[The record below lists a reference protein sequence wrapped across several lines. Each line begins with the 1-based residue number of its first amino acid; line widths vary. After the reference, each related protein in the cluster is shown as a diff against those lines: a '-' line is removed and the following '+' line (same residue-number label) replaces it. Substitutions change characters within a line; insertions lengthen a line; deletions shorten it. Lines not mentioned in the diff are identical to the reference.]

1 MIQRLT
7 EEYFEQVYELLEKS
21 FPIDEYRTY
30 EEQKELLLREEYRVY
45 GMINQE
51 NDQSS
56 GQLQA
61 FIALWECR
69 NFTFIE
75 HFAVNPVYRNTG
87 MGAAILQEILPKL
100 PGPVCL
106 EVELPQNEL
115 ASRRIGFYQRNGFIL
130 NDYPYM
136 QPPIS
141 QGRNPLPL
149 KIMTWGKGIS
159 EEQFQ
164 RIQGVLYREVYGVRD
179 DKM

>member
-1 MIQRLT
+1 
-7 EEYFEQVYELLEKS
+7 
-21 FPIDEYRTY
+21 
-30 EEQKELLLREEYRVY
+30 
-45 GMINQE
+45 
-51 NDQSS
+51 
-56 GQLQA
+56 
-61 FIALWECR
+61 
-69 NFTFIE
+69 
-75 HFAVNPVYRNTG
+75 

-100 PGPVCL
+100 PDPVCL

-164 RIQGVLYREVYGVRD
+164 RIQGALYREVYGVRD